1 MFEPQT
7 ETTIDSIELN
17 LGRRSLE
24 ENLNNKKIQFWPKW
38 SILQINGGCLLVLG
52 PRRAKV
58 TIWRS
63 RLYQLS
69 NHGSFLHCI
78 LLEIIS
84 FARQM
89 VKLSKRE
96 ADTTALQPAPQL
108 AHTAP
113 SGHKVTTQK
122 QLILIFIFLNKIN
135 LTL

>member
-58 TIWRS
+58 TSWRS

-69 NHGSFLHCI
+69 NYAFYLHCT
-78 LLEIIS
+78 EIIW
-84 FARQM
+84 FARQT
-89 VKLSKRE
+89 VKLSKKRSRHHS
-96 ADTTALQPAPQL
+96 TKVSTHSPFWVQSNQPKAVDLDLPI
-108 AHTAP
+108 P
-113 SGHKVTTQK
+113 
-122 QLILIFIFLNKIN
+122 
-135 LTL
+135 